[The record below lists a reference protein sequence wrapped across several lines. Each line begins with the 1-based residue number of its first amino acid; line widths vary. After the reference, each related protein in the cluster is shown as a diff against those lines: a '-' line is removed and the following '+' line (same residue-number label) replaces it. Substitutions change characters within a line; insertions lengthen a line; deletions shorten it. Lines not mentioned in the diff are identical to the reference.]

1 MTAVETPSRGA
12 ASTTQAGVQARVRFR
27 QPVSTDGFVDAA
39 WWPRSRDLDA
49 EIGPLLE
56 TLWAAGRD
64 VDRVAFNTDYWTS
77 AQRRIVVDGHR
88 VRLGSFAQQDRLMVE
103 LTDAWRT
110 DHIDMLVIDPDTG
123 ADLAD
128 RIMANVSDAGNNDRP
143 AEILRKAA

>member
-1 MTAVETPSRGA
+1 MTAVESRVDTATPA
-12 ASTTQAGVQARVRFR
+12 AAGGQQARVRFR
-27 QPVSTDGFVDAA
+27 EPVSTDGFVDAA
-39 WWPRSRDLDA
+39 WWPRSRDLEA

-64 VDRVAFNTDYWTS
+64 VDRVAFNTGYWDA

-110 DHIDMLVIDPDTG
+110 DHVDVLVIDPDTR
-123 ADLAD
+123 ADVAD
-128 RIMANVSDAGNNDRP
+128 RILANVSVAGNNDRP